1 MLQVWRISAAMVKGP
16 RALYDMG
23 KTKQAKG
30 VVVVSDVVL
39 VAVISG
45 ACTLLGS
52 MFGVIASGKLTNYRL
67 EQLEKKVQAHNNL
80 IDRMYKVEKKEE
92 ALEQKVEMLHRHDE

>member
-1 MLQVWRISAAMVKGP
+1 MVKP
-16 RALYDMG
+16 ARALYDWCNQRG
-23 KTKQAKG
+23 KE
-30 VVVVSDVVL
+30 VIVVSDVVM

-80 IDRMYKVEKKEE
+80 VDRMYKVEKKQEQ
-92 ALEQKVEMLHRHDE
+92 LDQKVDMLHRHDE

>member
-1 MLQVWRISAAMVKGP
+1 M
-16 RALYDMG
+16 
-23 KTKQAKG
+23 
-30 VVVVSDVVL
+30 VVVSDVVL

-45 ACTLLGS
+45 VCTLLGS
-52 MFGVIASGKLTNYRL
+52 MCGVIASGKLTNYRL

>member
-1 MLQVWRISAAMVKGP
+1 MDLPARP
-16 RALYDMG
+16 LYDMG
-23 KTKQAKG
+23 ITEGKE
-30 VVVVSDVVL
+30 VIVVSDVVL

-45 ACTLLGS
+45 VCTLLGS

-80 IDRMYKVEKKEE
+80 IDRMYKVEKKQEQ
-92 ALEQKVEMLHRHDE
+92 LNQKVDMLHRHDE